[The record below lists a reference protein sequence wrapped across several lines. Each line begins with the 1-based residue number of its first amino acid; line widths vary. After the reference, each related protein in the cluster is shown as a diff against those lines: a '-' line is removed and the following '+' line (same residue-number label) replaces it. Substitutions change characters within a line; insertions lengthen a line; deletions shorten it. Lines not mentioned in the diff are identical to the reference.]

1 MRSLPALLPR
11 FFGAPCRTGL
21 VFALALGLA
30 LTVFSAEARKQ
41 AFDVP
46 AGPAADSLKR
56 LANQAGQQVVYPAAD
71 LTGVKTAAVKGDYT
85 LREALDRLLVN
96 TGLVATYDEASA
108 TFAVSRAPV
117 PNAPRAA
124 QRNPDATAHAAAPAS
139 AADEILQ
146 LDAYLVTAIGQRYV
160 NQDAIRSKRVATGI
174 YDSISQDDIGKL
186 PDVNIAD
193 SFRRIPGISAV
204 NDEDEGRFVLARGM
218 HPSLN
223 YITFEG
229 VAVATHGAFGGGGR
243 NVNLE
248 TIPASS
254 VRRLEAFKTFL
265 PNMDGGSIGSYLN
278 LTTRSASDREEMF
291 ATISG
296 QAGYFT
302 QRDVP
307 ARSHPLST
315 RAQLM
320 FGRTFGADQRYGLM
334 ISAEDFRKSRDQV
347 KIIQDAYSYFNAA
360 GVSTGSPLVGN
371 GFAAPTQ
378 FRWYVYN
385 NDLVRLGLNAKFEF
399 NPSDRFRSYLS
410 VYRFRQTDDEDRHGH
425 QVISLAGITGQTAT
439 SGTFARAASEVS
451 YTRNDIRR
459 RLDGAHYHAEFA
471 PAPNHRLVAD
481 AAWSGTR
488 YRNST
493 PFIGFRTAASPLL
506 GLTYDSSALIQTYDF
521 TSSGAA
527 AFLGD
532 AANYTLNNFNHREL
546 KTEEY
551 VGNTKLAYGHNTK
564 GEDGPWGV
572 QVGGEFRRL
581 DRRVNDDR
589 FNWTNAAYRLSSAN
603 RALAYTP
610 PARAEPFLFL
620 DDRAFLTQF
629 AHGTGAGFALAQP
642 ASFELSAE
650 GDFKYVEEISAG
662 YLMATYHIDR
672 LRAAGGLRYESVDAT
687 AKTFRRLVAP
697 VPDRFIPIDVPA
709 GYHNL
714 LPSASASYEI
724 TKKLWLRAGISK
736 SVGRPDP
743 SDIATLERI
752 SADGLSITRGN
763 PDLRPRQS
771 RNYDLSLEYYFP
783 KGEGAIS
790 LAAFRKEIADDIF
803 DLRSTETVNA
813 ALVTTTQPTNAAS
826 SRIQGLEFGLVRNH
840 LPFFRD
846 LLPGLGFNGN
856 VTLYDTQFNYVT
868 TQGVRLSADR
878 MPLQSKWSMNAALSY
893 EWKNRGEVRLA
904 HDYRSEYTSSINPT
918 QPWNSEGWAGY
929 GQFDFTA
936 RYRATKKL
944 TIDFSVRNLG
954 NEHRVHL
961 RGLGLSKLHED
972 VDFGSSFWLGA
983 TYRH

>member
-1 MRSLPALLPR
+1 MRSLPALFSRLL
-11 FFGAPCRTGL
+11 GARCRTGFVL
-21 VFALALGLA
+21 ALALGLTLA
-30 LTVFSAEARKQ
+30 AYSAEVRKQ

-46 AGPAADSLKR
+46 AGAAADSLKR
-56 LANQAGQQVVYPAAD
+56 LASQAGQQVVYPAAD
-71 LTGVKTAAVKGDYT
+71 LMGVKTTAVKGDYT
-85 LREALDRLLVN
+85 LREALDRLLAN

-108 TFAVSRAPV
+108 TFAVSRAPF

-124 QRNPDATAHAAAPAS
+124 QKNPDATTRAAAPRS
-139 AADEILQ
+139 SADEILQ

-160 NQDAIRSKRVATGI
+160 NQDAIRSKRVEMGV
-174 YDSISQDDIGKL
+174 YDSIAQDDIGKL

-193 SFRRIPGISAV
+193 SFRRLPGISAV

-291 ATISG
+291 ATVSA

-302 QRDVP
+302 QREVP

-320 FGRTFGADQRYGLM
+320 FGRTFGASQRYGLM

-347 KIIQDAYSYFNAA
+347 KIIQDAYNYFNTA

-371 GFAAPTQ
+371 GYAAPAQ

-399 NPSDRFRSYLS
+399 NPSRRFRSYLS
-410 VYRFRQTDDEDRHGH
+410 AYRFRQSDDEDRHGH
-425 QVISLAGITGQTAT
+425 QVISLTGITGQTAT
-439 SGTFARAASEVS
+439 SGTYARAASEVS

-459 RLDGAHYHAEFA
+459 RLDGAHYHAEFT
-471 PAPNHRLVAD
+471 PAPTHRLVAD
-481 AAWSGTR
+481 AARSGTR

-506 GLTYDSSALIQTYDF
+506 GMIYDSSALIQTYRF
-521 TSSGAA
+521 TNAGAA
-527 AFLGD
+527 TFLGD
-532 AANYTLNNFNHREL
+532 PLNYTLNNFNHREL

-551 VGNTKLAYGHNTK
+551 VDSYKLSYGRNAK
-564 GEDGPWGV
+564 GEDGPWGFEA
-572 QVGGEFRRL
+572 GGEFRRL
-581 DRRVNDDR
+581 DRRVNNDR
-589 FNWTNAAYRLSSAN
+589 FNWTNATYRLSSAN
-603 RALAYTP
+603 RTLAYTP
-610 PARAEPFLFL
+610 PARTAPFLFL

-629 AHGTGAGFALAQP
+629 AHGTGPGFTLAQP
-642 ASFELSAE
+642 SSFEQSAE
-650 GDFKYVEEISAG
+650 GDFKYLEEITAG
-662 YLMATYHIDR
+662 YLMATYHTDR
-672 LRAAGGLRYESVDAT
+672 FRAAGGARYENVGAT

-697 VPDRFIPIDVPA
+697 VPDLFIPVNLPA
-709 GYHNL
+709 GYHDL
-714 LPSASASYEI
+714 LPSATARYEI
-724 TKKLWLRAGISK
+724 TDKLWLRAGISK

-743 SDIATLERI
+743 SDISTLERV

-763 PDLRPRQS
+763 PDLQARHA

-783 KGEGAIS
+783 KGGGAVS
-790 LAAFRKEIADDIF
+790 LAVFRKEIADDIF
-803 DLRSTETVNA
+803 DLASQETLNGATVNIR
-813 ALVTTTQPTNAAS
+813 QPVNAAS
-826 SRIQGLEFGLVRNH
+826 SRIQGLEFGLVRNQIPV
-840 LPFFRD
+840 LAPV
-846 LLPGLGFNGN
+846 LPGLGFNGN
-856 VTLYDTQFNYVT
+856 VTLYDTQFNYLT
-868 TQGVRLSADR
+868 PQGERLSADR
-878 MPLQSKWSMNAALSY
+878 MPLQSKWSLNAALSY

-904 HDYRSEYTSSINPT
+904 YDYRSEYTSALNPT
-918 QPWNSEGWAGY
+918 QPWNNEGWAGY

-961 RGLGLSKLHED
+961 RGLGLAKLHED

>member
-1 MRSLPALLPR
+1 MAACIACCLAGLSLLAAEKKPFDIPA
-11 FFGAPCRTGL
+11 GTADK
-21 VFALALGLA
+21 ALKAFTAQSGSEVLY
-30 LTVFSAEARKQ
+30 SAEMAR
-41 AFDVP
+41 
-46 AGPAADSLKR
+46 
-56 LANQAGQQVVYPAAD
+56 
-71 LTGVKTAAVKGDYT
+71 GVKSNAVKGEFT
-85 LREALDRLLVN
+85 AQEALQRILAGSDLAVAQDAK
-96 TGLVATYDEASA
+96 TGVLT
-108 TFAVSRAPV
+108 VSRALA
-117 PNAPRAA
+117 PNGGRTVAPSSGRPAP
-124 QRNPDATAHAAAPAS
+124 QTASETKEAVQMEAFT
-139 AADEILQ
+139 
-146 LDAYLVTAIGQRYV
+146 VTAIGQRYV
-160 NQDAIRSKRVATGI
+160 NQDAIQSKRVAMGV

-186 PDVNIAD
+186 PDLNIAD

-223 YITFEG
+223 YVTFEG
-229 VAVATHGAFGGGGR
+229 VAVATHDAFGGGGR

-265 PNMDGGSIGSYLN
+265 PNMDGGSIGSHLN

-291 ATISG
+291 ATVSA

-315 RAQLM
+315 RAQVM
-320 FGRTFGADQRYGLM
+320 FGRSFGADQRYGLM
-334 ISAEDFRKSRDQV
+334 ISAENFRKSRDQV
-347 KIIQDAYSYFNAA
+347 KIIQDAYSYFNDA

-399 NPSDRFRSYLS
+399 NPSSRFRSYLS

-425 QVISLAGITGQTAT
+425 QLISFAGITGQTAK
-439 SGTFARAASEVS
+439 SGTYARATSEVS

-459 RLDGAHYHAEFA
+459 GLDGAHYHAEFT
-471 PAPNHRLVAD
+471 PAPTHRIVAD

-506 GLTYDSSALIQTYDF
+506 GLTYDSSDLIQTYRF
-521 TSSGAA
+521 TNAGGA

-532 AANYTLNNFNHREL
+532 PANHTLNNFNHREL

-551 VGNTKLAYGHNTK
+551 VDNAKLSYSRNAK
-564 GEDGPWGV
+564 GEDGPWGLEA
-572 QVGGEFRRL
+572 GGEFRRL
-581 DRRVNDDR
+581 DRRVNNDR

-620 DDRAFLTQF
+620 DDRAFLAQF
-629 AHGTGAGFALAQP
+629 ANGTGTGFALAQP
-642 ASFELSAE
+642 SSFEQSAE
-650 GDFKYVEEISAG
+650 GDFKYIEEITAG
-662 YLMATYHIDR
+662 YLMATYHTNR
-672 LRAAGGLRYESVDAT
+672 LRAAGGVRYENVGAT

-697 VPDRFIPIDVPA
+697 TPDLFIPVDLPA
-709 GYHNL
+709 GYHDL
-714 LPSASASYEI
+714 LPSASARYEI
-724 TKKLWLRAGISK
+724 TEKLWLRAGVSMT
-736 SVGRPDP
+736 VGRPDP
-743 SDIATLERI
+743 SDISTLERV

-763 PDLRPRQS
+763 PDLRPRDA

-783 KGEGAIS
+783 KGGGAVS
-790 LAAFRKEIADDIF
+790 LAVFRKDIADDIF
-803 DLRSTETVNA
+803 DLASQETVNGA
-813 ALVTTTQPTNAAS
+813 IANVTQPVNAAS
-826 SRIQGLEFGLVRNH
+826 SRIQGVEFGVVRNQ
-840 LPFFRD
+840 LPVLAP

-856 VTLYDTQFNYVT
+856 ITLYDTRFNYVT
-868 TQGVRLSADR
+868 PQGVRLSADR
-878 MPLQSKWSMNAALSY
+878 MPLQSKWSLNAALSY

-904 HDYRSEYTSSINPT
+904 YDYRSEYTSALNPT
-918 QPWNSEGWAGY
+918 QPWNNEGWAGY
-929 GQFDFTA
+929 GQWDFTA
-936 RYRATKKL
+936 RYRATKRWHV
-944 TIDFSVRNLG
+944 DFSVRNLG

-961 RGLGLSKLHED
+961 RGLGLAKLHED
-972 VDFGSSFWLGA
+972 VDFGSSYWLGA
-983 TYRH
+983 TYRL